1 MHRGRGQVAESKSI
15 KVSDIAIDLFN
26 PRTIPQ
32 PDESTALDTMV
43 SINPAKFWGLMESI
57 VDDGYHPTENIILLK
72 DKKNKLSVKEGNR
85 RIAILKI
92 LLGKLQ
98 YQDIPSDITEKISAN
113 INAAWKKQNTEVPC
127 MVYDESEADAA
138 DRIVSRIHAKGEP
151 AGRDGWT
158 AVAKFRYDRDKK
170 NVSAP
175 ALDLLEAYLKHGK
188 NLSPQ
193 QAERWSGDYPI
204 TVLHE
209 ALPKISRA
217 LNQTTADIVKA
228 YPKKNKRLLDTIL
241 LDMGVSNIG
250 FKEVRDKNDFFG
262 EKYGLFLPG
271 TKPVQ
276 PPSPPA
282 PPVGGNAGSGQAGS
296 GGQSGTSGQPGNG
309 GQSTPPP
316 PPKKPKAVS
325 ANDPASVSRK
335 LKAFKPKGNNR
346 EKLVTLLDELKTLDI
361 ANYPHAFCF
370 LLRSLFEISA
380 KIYCKENKKTANI
393 QIVQKD
399 GKDKTLVNLLREIT
413 NYITQN
419 GKDQTKTKELHGAL
433 TELAKKD
440 GLLSVTS
447 MNQLVHNP
455 NFSVSPSDIC
465 LLFHN
470 VFPLLEEMSI

>member
-1 MHRGRGQVAESKSI
+1 MAESKSV
-15 KVSDIAIDLFN
+15 KVTDIALDLSN
-26 PRTIPQ
+26 PRTMPQ
-32 PDESTALDTMV
+32 PDEPTALDTMI
-43 SINPAKFWGLMESI
+43 SINPTKFWGLMESI
-57 VDDGYHPTENIILLK
+57 IDDGYHPTENIILLRE
-72 DKKNKLSVKEGNR
+72 KKNKLSVKEGNR

-98 YQDIPSDITEKISAN
+98 YQDIPTDLSEKISTT
-113 INAAWKKQNTEVPC
+113 IKSAWKNENKEVPC
-127 MVYDESEADAA
+127 MIYEESEVDIA

-170 NVSAP
+170 GVSAP
-175 ALDLLEAYLKHGK
+175 ALDLLEAYLKNGK

-209 ALPKISRA
+209 ALPKIGRA
-217 LNQTTADIVKA
+217 LNQATSDFVKV
-228 YPKKNKRLLDTIL
+228 YPKKNKRSLDAIL

-250 FKEVRDKNDFFG
+250 FKEVRDKTHFFG

-271 TKPVQ
+271 TKPMQ
-276 PPSPPA
+276 PPSPTGADNTSSGQAGNGGQTTTPPSPPA
-282 PPVGGNAGSGQAGS
+282 PP
-296 GGQSGTSGQPGNG
+296 
-309 GQSTPPP
+309 
-316 PPKKPKAVS
+316 KKPTAVS
-325 ANDPASVSRK
+325 ANDPVSVSRK
-335 LKAFKPKGNNR
+335 LKTFKPKGSNR
-346 EKLVTLLDELKTLDI
+346 EKLVTLLNELKTLDI
-361 ANYPHAFCF
+361 TNYPHAFCF

-380 KIYCKENKKTANI
+380 KIYCKETTKTANI
-393 QIVQKD
+393 QTIQKD
-399 GKDKTLVNLLREIT
+399 GKDKILVNLLREIT
-413 NYITQN
+413 DYITKS
-419 GKDQTKTKELHGAL
+419 GTDKAKIKELHGAL

-455 NFSVSPSDIC
+455 NFSVGPSDIC

-470 VFPLLEEMSI
+470 VFPLLEEMNA